1 MRDPRPTVRR
11 LTPWLLALASAIAL
25 SACVT
30 GDPPPPQ
37 DDEDPS
43 GTLVVLL
50 TGLPVG
56 ALADV
61 SVSGPSGFSESVATS
76 ETFIGLAPGQYT
88 ISASSVS
95 FDGVEYAANVSGSPA
110 TVTDGGTTTAT
121 VAFAATS
128 TEPGDLAVTIAG
140 LPDGVNAAVQVTAPS
155 GTTTALTQS
164 QTLAGV
170 DPGTYTIE
178 AASVTVGDDVYAATV
193 NSSPAIVPA
202 GGSVTVSVTYTFL
215 DPTAFGTL
223 QVDIVGLPDG
233 VAADVGVT
241 GFGFEQQL
249 TQSTTLTFLTP
260 GNYTVTAANVLA
272 DGLDHA
278 TIVTG
283 SPALVLPDQTTTVT
297 VLYQPFIAADGDA
310 FSNPGLHARFRNTS
324 PNPVYVEGLLFNAA
338 NPIDTKGIQLRS
350 AVADPANPDD
360 FVAFELIFG
369 QSSTRQINLALDCGR
384 EREGGGSI
392 VRARLRVAGSGAQVS
407 TAINCNSDRNF
418 TLNSANGRDYI
429 VEVSAGHND
438 PFYTDYVLSIDAFCF
453 QGCDYQPFEE

>member
-1 MRDPRPTVRR
+1 MRDPGSTLRR
-11 LTPWLLALASAIAL
+11 LTPWLLALASAVAL
-25 SACVT
+25 SACAT
-30 GDPPPPQ
+30 GEPPPQ
-37 DDEDPS
+37 DDEIPN

-50 TGLPVG
+50 TGLPLD

-61 SVSGPSGFSESVATS
+61 AVSGPGGFTESISAS
-76 ETFIGLAPGQYT
+76 ETFLGLTPGVYT
-88 ISASSVS
+88 LSASSVA
-95 FDGVEYAANVSGSPA
+95 FEGIEYAATVSGSPA

-128 TEPGDLAVTIAG
+128 TEPGDLVVTITG
-140 LPDGVNAAVQVTAPS
+140 LPDGVNADVEVTAPS
-155 GTTTALTQS
+155 GTTTSLTAS
-164 QTLAGV
+164 QTFTDV
-170 DPGTYTIE
+170 EPGSYTVT
-178 AASVTVGDDVYAATV
+178 AASVTNGDDVYAATV
-193 NSSPAIVPA
+193 SSSPATVPA

-233 VAADVGVT
+233 VAADVSVT

-249 TQSTTLTFLTP
+249 TQSTTLTLLTP
-260 GNYTVTAANVLA
+260 GNYTVTGANVLA

-278 TIVTG
+278 TIITG
-283 SPALVLPDQTTTVT
+283 SPTLVLPDETTTVT

-369 QSSTRQINLALDCGR
+369 QSNTRRINVALECGR
-384 EREGGGSI
+384 EREGGGTI
-392 VRARLRVAGSGAQVS
+392 VRARLRVAGSGSLVG
-407 TAINCNSDRNF
+407 TVNCDSDSNF
-418 TLNSANGRDYI
+418 TLNSANGRDYV

-453 QGCDYQPFEE
+453 QGCDYQPFQE